1 MNETMK
7 SILNRRST
15 RVFAEGNLK
24 EEDIKTIVETG
35 IYSPSA
41 MNQQPWHFA
50 VIQNTEL
57 LDELSFEAKEAAKNS
72 DNDYINKLAHNE
84 NFHIFYN
91 APVGI
96 VVSVEEGAFE
106 GEIDC
111 AAATENM
118 LIAAESLNIGSCW
131 IGLIGFLFSIDKEKA
146 KKYAQK
152 LGIPEGYRPLHAVA
166 LGQKKNNNAKAP
178 KRRENTVSYVK

>member
-1 MNETMK
+1 MNETIK
-7 SILNRRST
+7 TILNRRST
-15 RVFAEGNLK
+15 RVFAEGNLT
-24 EEDIKTIVETG
+24 EQDIKTIVEAG

-50 VIQNTEL
+50 VIQNKEL
-57 LDELSFEAKEAAKNS
+57 LDELSYESKETAKKS

-96 VVSVEEGAFE
+96 VVSVKEDAYE
-106 GEIDC
+106 GEVDC

-118 LIAAESLNIGSCW
+118 LLAAESLNIGSCW
-131 IGLIGFLFSIDKEKA
+131 IGYISFLFSLDPEKS
-146 KKYAQK
+146 KKYAQR
-152 LGIPEGYRPLHAVA
+152 LGIPEGYKPLHAIA
-166 LGQKKNNNAKAP
+166 LGQKKNNNAQAP
-178 KRRENTVSYVK
+178 KRKENTVSYVK